1 MNNELTLLICC
12 ILVSFYFIVWLPY
25 IRQNEKHAFLN
36 KVKGKLKEK
45 QEEDEL
51 VASDKTPT
59 DEHINLYYKMYMK
72 KWELDH
78 VDEWET
84 DLVQPMTFEKFEGEA
99 KKKKYYFLVASTS
112 DMFIG
117 MPPVMVR
124 YRNYKKMVEK
134 DVL

>member
-1 MNNELTLLICC
+1 MNIELILLIYW
-12 ILVSFYFIVWLPY
+12 ILALFCFIVWFPY
-25 IRQNEKHAFLN
+25 IRQNRKRDFLN
-36 KVKGKLKEK
+36 KVMGKLKEK

>member
-1 MNNELTLLICC
+1 MNNELTLLIYCC
-12 ILVSFYFIVWLPY
+12 ILAFYFIVWLPY
-25 IRQNEKHAFLN
+25 TRQNEKHAFLN

-59 DEHINLYYKMYMK
+59 SEHINLYYKMYMK